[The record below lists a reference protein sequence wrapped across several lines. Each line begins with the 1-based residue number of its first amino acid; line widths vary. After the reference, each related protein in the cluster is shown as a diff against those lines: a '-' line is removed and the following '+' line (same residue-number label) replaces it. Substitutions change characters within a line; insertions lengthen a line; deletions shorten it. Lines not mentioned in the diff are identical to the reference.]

1 MKVFKLIDIW
11 RRFTEKHADKVV
23 PHKFTARRLSDRSL
37 LGLKDRVEYA
47 LNDNESIEIGSFD

>member
-1 MKVFKLIDIW
+1 M
-11 RRFTEKHADKVV
+11 